1 VIDCMLDALLRGIGR
16 LGLVTIAASVGQGGI
31 VVKFSGERI

>member
-1 VIDCMLDALLRGIGR
+1 MLDAPFRDIGW
-16 LGLVTIAASVGQGGI
+16 LWLVTIAASFGQGGI